1 MYRTGLVI
9 LVLLALLDVVSSLP
23 FGDNRPPV
31 GVVIAGLTLGLISLA
46 AAVPAWHGNRKA
58 ASVVIGSRALS
69 ALLGIGAFFDDR
81 APGWVLVGVSVAI
94 VLTAVAVV
102 MMMPSL
108 RLRRAEPA

>member
-1 MYRTGLVI
+1 M
-9 LVLLALLDVVSSLP
+9 
-23 FGDNRPPV
+23 
-31 GVVIAGLTLGLISLA
+31 
-46 AAVPAWHGNRKA
+46 
-58 ASVVIGSRALS
+58 IGSRALS

-108 RLRRAEPA
+108 RLRRAKPA